1 MTLFWLVGAA
11 LAAIAVFLLVR
22 PLLKVS
28 GTEPISRRD
37 ANISI
42 HRDQLRELDADLR
55 AGLLAQADYE
65 RARRELEARALEDA
79 GAGAPERRPP
89 ARGRA
94 AAWAVG
100 AGLPLLAAAL
110 YLVVGNP
117 GALLPQSDP
126 HAITVQQLDAM
137 VERLASRL
145 RDSPGDVEGWKLLGR
160 SYSALGRFPE
170 SADAYAKAAALD
182 PRDAQLLADLADV
195 LAMARGQR
203 LEGEPEKLI
212 ARALELD
219 PTNLKA
225 LALAGTAAYARKDYA
240 TAAAQWEKMLPLVPP
255 DSEDARTIR
264 AYVHE
269 ARALAGLAG
278 IPQDKQE
285 AKRTVKGTV
294 SIDAKVKS
302 SASPDDTVFIF
313 ARAVE
318 GPPMP
323 LAVQRV
329 KVREL
334 PVSFALDDSMAMAPG
349 MSLSAHPRVVVVA
362 RVSRTGSPAAQPGDL
377 QGASAPVANDASGVA
392 VVIDS
397 VVR

>member
-11 LAAIAVFLLVR
+11 LAATVVFLLVR

-65 RARRELEARALEDA
+65 RARRELEARALEEA

-89 ARGRA
+89 ARGRGV
-94 AAWAVG
+94 AWAVG

-117 GALLPQSDP
+117 GALMPQSDP

-137 VERLASRL
+137 VERLATRL

-170 SADAYAKAAALD
+170 SAEAYGKAAALD
-182 PRDAQLLADLADV
+182 PRDAQLLADFADV

-255 DSEDARTIR
+255 DSEDARAIR
-264 AYVHE
+264 ANVQE
-269 ARALAGLAG
+269 ARALAGV
-278 IPQDKQE
+278 KEERKE
-285 AKRTVKGTV
+285 ARRAVKGTV
-294 SIDAKVKS
+294 ALAAKIK
-302 SASPDDTVFIF
+302 AQAAPDDTVFIF

-334 PVSFALDDSMAMAPG
+334 PVSFSLDDSMAMAPG

-377 QGASAPVANDASGVA
+377 QGASAPVANDASGIA

-397 VVR
+397 VVK

>member
-11 LAAIAVFLLVR
+11 LAAIVVFLLVR

-65 RARRELEARALEDA
+65 RARRELEARALEEA
-79 GAGAPERRPP
+79 GAGAPERRPL
-89 ARGRA
+89 ARRRGV
-94 AAWAVG
+94 AWAVG

-117 GALLPQSDP
+117 GALMPQSDP

-137 VERLASRL
+137 VERLATRL

-170 SADAYAKAAALD
+170 SAEAYGKAAALD
-182 PRDAQLLADLADV
+182 PRDAQLLADFADV

-255 DSEDARTIR
+255 DSEDARAIR
-264 AYVHE
+264 ANVQE
-269 ARALAGLAG
+269 ARALAGV
-278 IPQDKQE
+278 KEERKE
-285 AKRTVKGTV
+285 ARRAVKGTV
-294 SIDAKVKS
+294 ALAAKIK
-302 SASPDDTVFIF
+302 AQAAPDDTVFIF

-334 PVSFALDDSMAMAPG
+334 PVSFSLDDSMAMAPG

-377 QGASAPVANDASGVA
+377 QGASAPVANDASGIA

-397 VVR
+397 VVK

>member
-1 MTLFWLVGAA
+1 MTSFWLVGAA
-11 LAAIAVFLLVR
+11 LAAVVVFLLVR
-22 PLLKVS
+22 PLLKAS
-28 GTEPISRRD
+28 RTEPISRRD

-79 GAGAPERRPP
+79 GAGAPDRGAA
-89 ARGRA
+89 ARGRG

-117 GALLPQSDP
+117 GALAPQSDP

-137 VERLASRL
+137 VERLATRL

-160 SYSALGRFPE
+160 SYGALGRFPE
-170 SADAYAKAAALD
+170 SAEAYAKAAALD
-182 PRDAQLLADLADV
+182 PRDAQLLADFADV

-219 PTNLKA
+219 PNNLKA
-225 LALAGTAAYARKDYA
+225 LALAGTAAYARKDYVA
-240 TAAAQWEKMLPLVPP
+240 AAAQWEKMLPLVPP
-255 DSEDARTIR
+255 DSEDARAIR
-264 AYVHE
+264 ANVQE
-269 ARALAGLAG
+269 ARALAG
-278 IPQDKQE
+278 INEQRKE
-285 AKRTVKGTV
+285 ASRAVKGTV
-294 SIDAKVKS
+294 ALAAKIK
-302 SASPDDTVFIF
+302 AQAAPDDTVFIF

-334 PVSFALDDSMAMAPG
+334 PVSFSLDDSMAMAPG
-349 MSLSAHPRVVVVA
+349 MNLSAHPRVVVVA

-377 QGASAPVANDASGVA
+377 QGASGPVNNDASGVA

-397 VVR
+397 IVK

>member
-1 MTLFWLVGAA
+1 MTLFWLAGAA
-11 LAAIAVFLLVR
+11 LAAVVVFLLVR
-22 PLLKVS
+22 PLLKAT

-65 RARRELEARALEDA
+65 RARRELEARALEA
-79 GAGAPERRPP
+79 ASAGAPERRAPV
-89 ARGRA
+89 RGRGA
-94 AAWAVG
+94 ACALC
-100 AGLPLLAAAL
+100 AGLPLLAASI
-110 YLVVGNP
+110 YLFVGNP

-137 VERLASRL
+137 VERLATRL

-170 SADAYAKAAALD
+170 SAEAYGKAAALD
-182 PRDAQLLADLADV
+182 PRDAQLLADFADV

-255 DSEDARTIR
+255 DSEDTRAIR
-264 AYVHE
+264 ANVQE
-269 ARALAGLAG
+269 ARALAGM
-278 IPQDKQE
+278 KEETKE
-285 AKRTVKGTV
+285 ARQVLKGTV
-294 SIDAKVKS
+294 ALAAKIKTQ
-302 SASPDDTVFIF
+302 AAPDDTVFIF

-334 PVSFALDDSMAMAPG
+334 PVSFSLDDSMAMAPG

-362 RVSRTGSPAAQPGDL
+362 RVSRSGSPAAQPGDL

-397 VVR
+397 VVK

>member
-1 MTLFWLVGAA
+1 MTLFWLAGAA
-11 LAAIAVFLLVR
+11 LAAVVVFLLVR
-22 PLLKVS
+22 PLMKAS
-28 GTEPISRRD
+28 GAEPISRRD

-55 AGLLAQADYE
+55 TGLLAQADYE
-65 RARRELEARALEDA
+65 RARRELEARALEAA

-110 YLVVGNP
+110 YLLVGNP

-137 VERLASRL
+137 VGRLATRL
-145 RDSPGDVEGWKLLGR
+145 RDSPDDVEGWKLLGR

-170 SADAYAKAAALD
+170 SAEAYAKAAALD
-182 PRDAQLLADLADV
+182 PRDAQLLADFADV

-255 DSEDARTIR
+255 DSEDARAIR
-264 AYVHE
+264 ANVQE
-269 ARALAGLAG
+269 ARALAGMKEE
-278 IPQDKQE
+278 IKE
-285 AKRTVKGTV
+285 ARRAVTGTV
-294 SIDAKVKS
+294 ALAAKIKTQ
-302 SASPDDTVFIF
+302 AAPDDTVFIF

-397 VVR
+397 VVK

>member
-1 MTLFWLVGAA
+1 MTLFWLAGAA
-11 LAAIAVFLLVR
+11 LAAVVVFLLVR
-22 PLLKVS
+22 PLLKAT

-55 AGLLAQADYE
+55 AGLLAQGDYE
-65 RARRELEARALEDA
+65 RARRELEARALEA
-79 GAGAPERRPP
+79 ASAGAPERRAPV
-89 ARGRA
+89 RGRG
-94 AAWAVG
+94 AAWALG
-100 AGLPLLAAAL
+100 AGLPLLAAAI

-137 VERLASRL
+137 VERLATRL
-145 RDSPGDVEGWKLLGR
+145 RDSPGDGEGWKLLGR
-160 SYSALGRFPE
+160 SYSALGRFAE
-170 SADAYAKAAALD
+170 SAEAYAKAAALD
-182 PRDAQLLADLADV
+182 PRDAQLLADFADV

-225 LALAGTAAYARKDYA
+225 LALAGTAAYARNDYA

-264 AYVHE
+264 ANVQE
-269 ARALAGLAG
+269 ARALAG
-278 IPQDKQE
+278 IKEETKE
-285 AKRTVKGTV
+285 ARRAVKGTV
-294 SIDAKVKS
+294 ALAATIKAQ
-302 SASPDDTVFIF
+302 AAPDDTVFIF

-323 LAVQRV
+323 LAVKRV

-377 QGASAPVANDASGVA
+377 EGASVPVANDASGVA

-397 VVR
+397 VVK

>member
-1 MTLFWLVGAA
+1 
-11 LAAIAVFLLVR
+11 
-22 PLLKVS
+22 
-28 GTEPISRRD
+28 
-37 ANISI
+37 
-42 HRDQLRELDADLR
+42 
-55 AGLLAQADYE
+55 
-65 RARRELEARALEDA
+65 
-79 GAGAPERRPP
+79 
-89 ARGRA
+89 
-94 AAWAVG
+94 
-100 AGLPLLAAAL
+100 
-110 YLVVGNP
+110 
-117 GALLPQSDP
+117 
-126 HAITVQQLDAM
+126 VQQLDAM
-137 VERLASRL
+137 VERLATRL

-170 SADAYAKAAALD
+170 SAEAYGKAAALD
-182 PRDAQLLADLADV
+182 PRDAQLLADFADV

-255 DSEDARTIR
+255 DSEDARAIR
-264 AYVHE
+264 ANVQE
-269 ARALAGLAG
+269 ARALAGMKEETKGARQVL
-278 IPQDKQE
+278 
-285 AKRTVKGTV
+285 KGTV
-294 SIDAKVKS
+294 ALAAKIKTQ
-302 SASPDDTVFIF
+302 AAPDDTVFIF

-334 PVSFALDDSMAMAPG
+334 PVSFSLDDSMAMAPG

-362 RVSRTGSPAAQPGDL
+362 RVSRSGSPAAQPGDL

-397 VVR
+397 VVK

>member
-11 LAAIAVFLLVR
+11 LAAVVVFLLVR
-22 PLLKVS
+22 PLLKAS

-65 RARRELEARALEDA
+65 RARRELEARALEDS

-137 VERLASRL
+137 VERLATRL

-170 SADAYAKAAALD
+170 SAEAYAKAAALD
-182 PRDAQLLADLADV
+182 PRDAQLLADFADV

-255 DSEDARTIR
+255 DSEDARAIR
-264 AYVHE
+264 ANVQE
-269 ARALAGLAG
+269 ARALAGMKEE
-278 IPQDKQE
+278 IKE
-285 AKRTVKGTV
+285 ARRTVKGTV
-294 SIDAKVKS
+294 ELAAKIK
-302 SASPDDTVFIF
+302 AQAAPDDTVFIF

-362 RVSRTGSPAAQPGDL
+362 RVSRSGSPAAQPGDL
-377 QGASAPVANDASGVA
+377 QGASAPIANDASGVA

-397 VVR
+397 VVK

>member
-1 MTLFWLVGAA
+1 
-11 LAAIAVFLLVR
+11 
-22 PLLKVS
+22 LKAS

-55 AGLLAQADYE
+55 AGLLAEADYE

-79 GAGAPERRPP
+79 RSAAPEHRPP

-137 VERLASRL
+137 VERLATRL
-145 RDSPGDVEGWKLLGR
+145 RDSPGDAEGWKLLGR

-170 SADAYAKAAALD
+170 SAEAYAKAAALD
-182 PRDAQLLADLADV
+182 PRDAQLLADFADV
-195 LAMARGQR
+195 LAMTRGQR

-212 ARALELD
+212 ARALEID

-225 LALAGTAAYARKDYA
+225 LALAGTAAYARKDFA
-240 TAAAQWEKMLPLVPP
+240 TAATHWEKMLPLVPP

-264 AYVHE
+264 ANVHE
-269 ARALAGLAG
+269 ARALAGL
-278 IPQDKQE
+278 PQEKQE
-285 AKRTVKGTV
+285 AKRAVKGTV
-294 SIDAKVKS
+294 SIHSKVKS

-334 PVSFALDDSMAMAPG
+334 PVSFSLDDSMAMAPG

-362 RVSRTGSPAAQPGDL
+362 RVSRTGNPAAQPGDL
-377 QGASAPVANDASGVA
+377 QGASAPVGNDASGVA

-397 VVR
+397 VVK

>member
-11 LAAIAVFLLVR
+11 LAAVVVFLLIR
-22 PLLKVS
+22 PLLKAS

-65 RARRELEARALEDA
+65 RARRELEARALEDS

-89 ARGRA
+89 ARGRG
-94 AAWAVG
+94 AAWALG
-100 AGLPLLAAAL
+100 AGLPLFAAAL

-137 VERLASRL
+137 VERLATRL

-170 SADAYAKAAALD
+170 SAEAYGKAAALD
-182 PRDAQLLADLADV
+182 PRDAQLLADFADV

-255 DSEDARTIR
+255 DSEDARAIR
-264 AYVHE
+264 ANVQE
-269 ARALAGLAG
+269 ARALAGM
-278 IPQDKQE
+278 KEETKE
-285 AKRTVKGTV
+285 ARQVLKGTV
-294 SIDAKVKS
+294 ALAAKIKTQ
-302 SASPDDTVFIF
+302 AAPDDTVFIF

-334 PVSFALDDSMAMAPG
+334 PVSFSLDDSMAMAPG

-397 VVR
+397 VVK

>member
-11 LAAIAVFLLVR
+11 LAAAALFLVVR
-22 PLLKVS
+22 PLLKSS
-28 GTEPISRRD
+28 GAQAVSRRD
-37 ANISI
+37 ANLSI

-55 AGLLAQADYE
+55 AGMLAPADYE
-65 RARRELEARALEDA
+65 RARRELEARALEEA
-79 GAGAPERRPP
+79 GAAAAQGPAPVRSRR
-89 ARGRA
+89 

-100 AGLPLLAAAL
+100 AGIPVLAAVV

-117 GALLPQSDP
+117 GALVPQSDP
-126 HAITVQQLDAM
+126 HAITVQQLEVM
-137 VERLASRL
+137 VERLATRL
-145 RDSPGDVEGWKLLGR
+145 RDSPDDVEGWKLLGR

-170 SADAYAKAAALD
+170 SAEAYARAAAHD
-182 PRDAQLLADLADV
+182 PRDAQLLADFADV

-219 PTNLKA
+219 PKNLKA

-240 TAAAQWEKMLPLVPP
+240 AAAAQWEKMLPLVPP
-255 DSEDARTIR
+255 DSEDARAIR
-264 AYVHE
+264 ANVQE
-269 ARALAGLAG
+269 ARALAGM
-278 IPQDKQE
+278 KEERRE
-285 AKRTVKGTV
+285 ARPALKGTV
-294 SIDAKVKS
+294 AIHAKVKAN
-302 SASPDDTVFIF
+302 ASPEDTVFIF

-323 LAVQRV
+323 LAVKRV

-334 PVSFALDDSMAMAPG
+334 PVAFALDDSMAMAPG

-362 RVSRTGSPAAQPGDL
+362 RVSRSGGPAAQPGDL

-392 VVIDS
+392 VVIDT
-397 VVR
+397 VVK

>member
-1 MTLFWLVGAA
+1 MTVFWLVGAA
-11 LAAIAVFLLVR
+11 LAAAVLVLVVR
-22 PLLKVS
+22 PLLKASGAPAVS
-28 GTEPISRRD
+28 RSD

-65 RARRELEARALEDA
+65 RARRELEARALAEA
-79 GAGAPERRPP
+79 GGGAERPAP
-89 ARGRA
+89 ARGRGV
-94 AAWAVG
+94 AWAVG
-100 AGLPLLAAAL
+100 VGVPVLAAVL
-110 YLVVGNP
+110 YLLVGSP
-117 GALLPQSDP
+117 GALFPQSDP
-126 HAITVQQLDAM
+126 HAITVQQLEVM
-137 VERLASRL
+137 VERLATRL
-145 RDSPGDVEGWKLLGR
+145 RESPDDIEGWKLLGR

-170 SADAYAKAAALD
+170 SATAYAKAAVLE
-182 PRDAQLLADLADV
+182 PRDAQLLADFADV
-195 LAMARGQR
+195 LAMAQGQR

-219 PTNLKA
+219 PKNLKA

-240 TAAAQWEKMLPLVPP
+240 TAAAQWEKMLPLVHP
-255 DSEDARTIR
+255 DSEDARAIR
-264 AYVHE
+264 ANVQE
-269 ARALAGLAG
+269 ARALAG
-278 IPQDKQE
+278 IKEEKKE
-285 AKRTVKGTV
+285 ATRAVKGTV
-294 SIDAKVKS
+294 SIHSKVKS
-302 SASPDDTVFIF
+302 NASPEDTVFIF

-334 PVSFALDDSMAMAPG
+334 PVAFALDDSMAMAPG
-349 MSLSAHPRVVVVA
+349 MRLSAHPRVVVVA

-397 VVR
+397 VVK

>member
-1 MTLFWLVGAA
+1 V
-11 LAAIAVFLLVR
+11 
-22 PLLKVS
+22 
-28 GTEPISRRD
+28 
-37 ANISI
+37 
-42 HRDQLRELDADLR
+42 
-55 AGLLAQADYE
+55 
-65 RARRELEARALEDA
+65 
-79 GAGAPERRPP
+79 
-89 ARGRA
+89 RGRG
-94 AAWAVG
+94 AAWALG
-100 AGLPLLAAAL
+100 AGLPLFAAAL

-137 VERLASRL
+137 VERLATRL

-170 SADAYAKAAALD
+170 SAEAYGKAAALD
-182 PRDAQLLADLADV
+182 PRDAQLLADFADV

-255 DSEDARTIR
+255 DSEDARAIR
-264 AYVHE
+264 ANVQE
-269 ARALAGLAG
+269 ARALAGM
-278 IPQDKQE
+278 KEETKE
-285 AKRTVKGTV
+285 ARQVLKGTV
-294 SIDAKVKS
+294 ALAAKIKTQ
-302 SASPDDTVFIF
+302 AAPDDTVFIF

-334 PVSFALDDSMAMAPG
+334 PVSFSLDDSMAMAPG

-362 RVSRTGSPAAQPGDL
+362 RVSRSGSPAAQPGDL

-397 VVR
+397 VVK